1 MFSRLRPHDGPE
13 VRTPI
18 QSLDIQYTVGLASN
32 VPVTFV
38 SVGGNNE
45 DIDEVNFLLQQ
56 DDLPLVLTTS
66 FGHNEFD
73 EPSFGPF
80 AEYVHCASHAP
91 WEYTE
96 HACV

>member
-1 MFSRLRPHDGPE
+1 MLSRLRPHDGPE

-56 DDLPLVLTTS
+56 EFPAKPSPSPNDSHVHPLFLRQMM
-66 FGHNEFD
+66 
-73 EPSFGPF
+73 
-80 AEYVHCASHAP
+80 AK
-91 WEYTE
+91 
-96 HACV
+96 